1 MSTRYPQL
9 TFGDRALRQERMI
22 EAYRDGLSSRQVA
35 RMFGMSDSYV
45 RDLARQA
52 GIARP
57 VGAPKSKS
65 NQSSGRRAG

>member
-1 MSTRYPQL
+1 MSTRYPTL
-9 TFGDRALRQERMI
+9 TFGDRALRQDRMI

-35 RMFGMSDSYV
+35 KRFGMSDSYV

-57 VGAPKSKS
+57 VGAPKSTNPQGS
-65 NQSSGRRAG
+65 RAG